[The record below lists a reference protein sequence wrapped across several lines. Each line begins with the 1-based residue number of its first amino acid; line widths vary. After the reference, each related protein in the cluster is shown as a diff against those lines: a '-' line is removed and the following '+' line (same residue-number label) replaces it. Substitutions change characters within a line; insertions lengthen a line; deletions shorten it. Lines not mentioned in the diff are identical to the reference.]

1 MPGIRVATRAAST
14 AAKLDETVAGKL
26 MWMSSSTAVAARAIA
41 LEMGAP
47 ASPAWTTKCV
57 WFIASAYMRDAI
69 GAEPMR
75 VGLPEQPKPGI
86 EGMALWTASS
96 TRPS

>member
-14 AAKLDETVAGKL
+14 AAKPDETVAGKL
-26 MWMSSSTAVAARAIA
+26 MWMSSSPAVAARAIA

-47 ASPAWTTKCV
+47 ESPAWTTKCV
-57 WFIASAYMRDAI
+57 WIASAYMRDAI
-69 GAEPMR
+69 GVEPMR